1 VQKATEEEL
10 AEEQADNAEAP
21 EGSENVENTQ
31 TNE

>member
-10 AEEQADNAEAP
+10 AEEQADNAETP
-21 EGSENVENTQ
+21 EGSENIENTQ